1 MTRHSRRRWI
11 IATTGCVAALS
22 LTACGGTGSPGTGM
36 MGGRSSAGPGMM
48 AGEGM
53 TYRQLTCS
61 PPAALPGEVVRVR
74 LSDMGMTAMGMGDA
88 PMGARMVLQ
97 VSPATVPTG
106 TVSVLVE
113 NLGWRTHELVVLP
126 LAAGQAAGRR
136 VPGPDGRVDE
146 AGSLGEASASCA
158 AGRGDGI
165 AAGSTGWTTLRLA
178 PCRYELVCN
187 LRHHYADG
195 VPLPQLLNQALI
207 VALDGFG
214 NGIYLVFHFFVLHY
228 ASIRTGSCHF
238 TSGGGGNPRSS

>member
-126 LAAGQAAGRR
+126 LASGAADGQR
-136 VPGPDGRVDE
+136 VPGADGKVDE
-146 AGSLGEASASCA
+146 AGSLGEASRSCA
-158 AGRGDGI
+158 HGTGDGI
-165 AAGSTGWTTLRLA
+165 QSGAVGWVTLDLA
-178 PCRYELVCN
+178 PGRYELVCN
-187 LRHHYADG
+187 LTNHYADG
-195 VPLPQLLNQALI
+195 MHQT
-207 VALDGFG
+207 
-214 NGIYLVFHFFVLHY
+214 LVVQ
-228 ASIRTGSCHF
+228 
-238 TSGGGGNPRSS
+238 